1 QLPAQHPLRLRGGAG
16 AKRLDHDRADQPARY
31 SGLFSADTARG
42 ACDPRGDRH
51 AEPQGADGPL
61 PRAGRRG
68 RPVAQASPLAAAHR
82 PHPDRRR
89 ARSPR
94 ARHRR
99 GQLRAHLPAARRAQ
113 VHGLRRLRIPA
124 GARHARGPHLVLQA
138 DRPAA
143 GADVNTS
150 FPRTR
155 ESGPSFPRMRESG
168 PSFPRMR
175 ESSFDDSAT
184 TRFAR
189 LRRREW
195 IPAFAGMTW
204 ATVLTFLLVA
214 TLPVHAAPV
223 DDPAAA
229 DPALRRFTESM
240 HGDAY
245 ALDVGRIAY
254 RRRYDTALDDIL
266 YLVAPRDTWD
276 ATSPAWAP
284 ARA

>member
-99 GQLRAHLPAARRAQ
+99 GQLRAHLPAARLAQ

-150 FPRTR
+150 FPRMRESSPSFPRMRVSSLSFPRMRESSLSFPRTR

-175 ESSFDDSAT
+175 ESSFDDSAM

-254 RRRYDTALDDIL
+254 
-266 YLVAPRDTWD
+266 
-276 ATSPAWAP
+276 
-284 ARA
+284 